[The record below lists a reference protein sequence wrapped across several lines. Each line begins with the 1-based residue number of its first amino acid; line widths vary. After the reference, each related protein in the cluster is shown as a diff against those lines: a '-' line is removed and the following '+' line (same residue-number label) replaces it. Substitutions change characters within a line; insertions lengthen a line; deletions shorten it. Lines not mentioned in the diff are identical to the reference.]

1 MIIYPIMT
9 LIVPLLA
16 IVFLNVS
23 VYMTAIRQINATE
36 LPMGGSPINAEVIN
50 SKISY
55 LGD

>member
-1 MIIYPIMT
+1 MT

-23 VYMTAIRQINATE
+23 VYMTARRQINATE
-36 LPMGGSPINAEVIN
+36 FPMGGSPVNAEVIN